1 MRANEGCIP
10 LKMRK
15 YLKIFDIGVQNT
27 FVYRW
32 NFLFRRSLACS
43 LFWVRSS
50 YGVLFFRQKERE
62 LITSD
67 YASVVYYFLLVLVL
81 DSLITPGDD
90 EWQVAADIRDG
101 QMNAF
106 LIKPVNYLVYRLA
119 LFVSNRLLYT
129 LVTLPVVIVI
139 FAMFHHYLVWP
150 SSWGIWLLTIVSVLL
165 AGSIQFLIA
174 YSVALFAFW
183 MLEISTVVFIIYSFE
198 YFLSGHMFPIG
209 FMPPS
214 IQAVLRFLPFP
225 YELYFP
231 ISIFMGQVNGTQLW
245 EGLLI
250 QFCWVLIIAFGAH
263 IALDA
268 RSKTSIKRWEGRGRE
283 GVGIDMALFAAA
295 KRGFPLPALLLTA
308 SLLLGSCAAATDTG
322 KKGDPLIFGG
332 AGAGNGG
339 GGATSGMSFSW

>member
-1 MRANEGCIP
+1 MVCVVASGCPTFQAVNARERGLLP

-32 NFLFRRSLACS
+32 NFLFRAVFG
-43 LFWVRSS
+43 LFPLLGMVFIWGAIFQAKGTGINNFS
-50 YGVLFFRQKERE
+50 YE
-62 LITSD
+62 
-67 YASVVYYFLLVLVL
+67 SVVYYFLLVLVL

-263 IALDA
+263 ILW
-268 RSKTSIKRWEGRGRE
+268 TQGLKRYQA
-283 GVGIDMALFAAA
+283 VG
-295 KRGFPLPALLLTA
+295 G
-308 SLLLGSCAAATDTG
+308 
-322 KKGDPLIFGG
+322 
-332 AGAGNGG
+332 
-339 GGATSGMSFSW
+339 